1 MNRLERWLLNSGE
14 WYGELRVRP
23 CFSVQLDR
31 CSSEK
36 GLGPSVCVC
45 VCLCRHR
52 HLFTPTSLRCPASL
66 SSANGLLVSSLSLVL
81 CFLPQ
86 RIQVCLDLHWSQED
100 ASNFLVGG
108 DNQYVDQMG
117 LLIQ

>member
-1 MNRLERWLLNSGE
+1 MEWGVKGEALLQCAAGQMQFRERARAL
-14 WYGELRVRP
+14 
-23 CFSVQLDR
+23 
-31 CSSEK
+31 
-36 GLGPSVCVC
+36 CVC